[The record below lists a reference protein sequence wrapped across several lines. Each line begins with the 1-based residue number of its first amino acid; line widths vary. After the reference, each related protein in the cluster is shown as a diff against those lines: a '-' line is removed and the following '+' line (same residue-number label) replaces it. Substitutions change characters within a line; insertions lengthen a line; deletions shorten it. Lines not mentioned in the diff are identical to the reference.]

1 MSSDLSDL
9 DNERVVVL
17 KSNWEA
23 YELEGEEATGGILA
37 LMAAFIVFIRVASLM
52 FMFALADCRLAL
64 LVLFLQRIFNAAYSL

>member
-23 YELEGEEATGGILA
+23 YELEGEEATGGVLA

-52 FMFALADCRLAL
+52 FMFALVDCRLAL
-64 LVLFLQRIFNAAYSL
+64 LVLFLPRIFNAAYSL